1 MCSRDVIRPQP
12 FWQIQRNPKPRE
24 THLTNLT
31 NPTILASFNKSIDGL
46 TLGIR
51 YGPWSD
57 KDMTAKIYSWSGGQN
72 SIHNLRLILWRL
84 VKVKCQA
91 YFVNELMFS
100 VKVCIHT
107 LPLLLTRLTRWKTI
121 FSWNSE
127 NQAGKVFGATHH
139 SLPLKVG
146 NSFKQTN
153 TLAKLA
159 LALNSTFMYRAM

>member
-1 MCSRDVIRPQP
+1 MCSRDAIRPQP

-24 THLTNLT
+24 SHLTNLT

-51 YGPWSD
+51 HGPWSD

-107 LPLLLTRLTRWKTI
+107 STIAHSFDEVENHFLLKQWKSGRESVWCNTSFI
-121 FSWNSE
+121 TLESWE
-127 NQAGKVFGATHH
+127 
-139 SLPLKVG
+139 
-146 NSFKQTN
+146 
-153 TLAKLA
+153 
-159 LALNSTFMYRAM
+159 